1 MKQISLLSLLFTSI
15 ITGLSA
21 QSSVWKVSNGSHTVF
36 LGGTCHIL
44 RASDF
49 PLPEEFDLAYAQ
61 ADKLFFEIN
70 PMALNAPEFA
80 ARMMAESVY
89 LDGRTLKTVLNA
101 EAYAALA
108 AQGKKSN
115 LPIEILQKTKPG
127 MVVTMITIQE
137 LTKAGITQEGVDLF
151 YAKKAKQDRKPIGS
165 LETVE
170 FQLNLITNLGEGM
183 ESQFV
188 LYSLQDLEQIETLF
202 DETIQ
207 AWRNGDMDMIER
219 LFTDDME
226 AFPEIYDLV
235 LKDRNELWIPQ
246 IAEMLQTEPT
256 EFVLVGVGHMGGEH
270 GLLPLLKAE
279 GYSVEQ
285 VAAE

>member
-1 MKQISLLSLLFTSI
+1 MKQISLLSLLLILI

-21 QSSVWKVSNGSHTVF
+21 QSSVWKVSDGSNSVF

-49 PLPEEFDLAYAQ
+49 PLPEEFDRAYAQ
-61 ADKLFFEIN
+61 ADRLFFEID
-70 PMALNAPEFA
+70 PVALDAPDFV
-80 ARMMAESVY
+80 ARMMAESIY
-89 LDGRTLKTVLNA
+89 RDGRTLKTVLND
-101 EAYAALA
+101 EAYDALA

-137 LTKAGITQEGVDLF
+137 LTKAGITQEGVDMF

-202 DETIQ
+202 DETIH
-207 AWRNGDMDMIER
+207 AWRNGDLEMIER
-219 LFTDDME
+219 LFTDEME
-226 AFPEIYDLV
+226 AFPEIYNLV
-235 LKDRNELWIPQ
+235 LRDRNELWIPQ
-246 IAEMLQTEPT
+246 ISEMLKTEST

-270 GLLPLLKAE
+270 GLLRLLEAE

-285 VAAE
+285 VAAK